1 MPTLAESEGQGSEGE
16 GAGNCDNDWVA
27 GNWGNGSCTNG
38 DVGNWGKDCPRD
50 GNWAKDCPEAGEL
63 EANAAAAEAKNIC
76 IRAGIVKGTVLK
88 GIVSRLLASLLVEDK
103 EECWRLIGQRGKD
116 PGAGAGVAG
125 VSQAGVEL
133 SEGVEL
139 A

>member
-1 MPTLAESEGQGSEGE
+1 MPTLVESEGHGSEGE
-16 GAGNCDNDWVA
+16 GAGNCDNDCVA
-27 GNWGNGSCTNG
+27 GNWGNGNCTKG

-50 GNWAKDCPEAGEL
+50 GNWAKDCPGAGEL

-76 IRAGIVKGTVLK
+76 IRAGFVKGK
-88 GIVSRLLASLLVEDK
+88 GIVSRLLASLLAEDNEDCSK
-103 EECWRLIGQRGKD
+103 SGKD
-116 PGAGAGVAG
+116 PGAGAGAAA

-133 SEGVEL
+133 SLGVEV